1 MLFQITKGFEPSI
14 YMSSDFIEDDR
25 VIKARGLPWQASDHD
40 IARFFSGLNV
50 SKGGVA
56 VCLSKNGRRNGEA
69 LIYFENTEQRE
80 LALRKHKHHIGS
92 RYVELYP
99 GTGKEFIQIA
109 GCASTR
115 VYNFLSL
122 RGVSSS
128 TSIVRMRGLPFS
140 TKTAEIK
147 EFFASGKH
155 NVQVLDGD
163 DGVLYVYHPD
173 GRPTGDA
180 FVLFAT
186 EADAS
191 KALKK
196 HCKESIGSRYIEL
209 YKSTPVEVTQVINKC
224 ADVGNLKKESAEK
237 KQHLEQQLPL
247 SVPPTGGLPS
257 VSSANGLLSG
267 LMHTLPSPNSVTP
280 PFPTHLTTPPPPMP
294 LQPLTN
300 LNNLP
305 LQPIST
311 NTVPLKTLSNNN
323 NLLPTKLEGKKDC
336 LHVQNLPLEANM
348 ANILAFL
355 DDLARK
361 ATSVHIMYD
370 MHGVPRGEAIIQMDS
385 SESAKLAEIQTSGKQ
400 IIFNSKNYVLEAI
413 QISKEEMFS
422 KAVAPAPTT
431 PSFQQHY
438 VPQMHT
444 LPQQQN
450 LPLGSGQIMYHQI
463 MQQVILYCDFA
474 ALLIKTDEF
483 IIRA

>member
-1 MLFQITKGFEPSI
+1 MTKGFEPAI
-14 YMSSDFIEDDR
+14 YMSSDLIEDDR

-40 IARFFSGLNV
+40 IARFFSGLSV

-69 LIYFENTEQRE
+69 LIYFVNAEQRE

-115 VYNFLSL
+115 VYNFLSR
-122 RGVSSS
+122 RGIANNQ
-128 TSIVRMRGLPFS
+128 SIVRMRGLPFS

-155 NVQVLDGD
+155 SVHVLDGD

-180 FVLFAT
+180 FVLFASD
-186 EADAS
+186 ADAS

-224 ADVGNLKKESAEK
+224 ADVENLKKEGAEK
-237 KQHLEQQLPL
+237 KQHGGDHLPL
-247 SVPPTGGLPS
+247 SMPPGGALTS
-257 VSSANGLLSG
+257 VSSAGGLLPG
-267 LMHTLPSPNSVTP
+267 LMHAIPPPSPVTP
-280 PFPTHLTTPPPPMP
+280 PFPTHLTQPPPPMP

-300 LNNLP
+300 MNNLP
-305 LQPIST
+305 LQPINT
-311 NTVPLKTLSNNN
+311 NTMPLKTVNN
-323 NLLPTKLEGKKDC
+323 NLLPAAKLEGKKDC
-336 LHVQNLPLEANM
+336 LHVQNLPFEANM

-370 MHGVPRGEAIIQMDS
+370 MHGIPRGEAIVQMDS
-385 SESAKLAEIQTSGKQ
+385 SESAKLAELQTSGKQ
-400 IIFNSKNYVLEAI
+400 IIFNSKSYVLEVT

-422 KAVAPAPTT
+422 KAVGPSPATSPNV
-431 PSFQQHY
+431 QQQQQQAFI
-438 VPQMHT
+438 PQIQA
-444 LPQQQN
+444 LAQQQN
-450 LPLGSGQIMYHQI
+450 LPLGGGQIMYHQL
-463 MQQVILYCDFA
+463 MQQVYHPIVLCHG
-474 ALLIKTDEF
+474 
-483 IIRA
+483 

>member
-1 MLFQITKGFEPSI
+1 
-14 YMSSDFIEDDR
+14 MSSDLIEDGR

-69 LIYFENTEQRE
+69 LIYFENAEQRE

-109 GCASTR
+109 GCASAR
-115 VYNFLSL
+115 VFNFLSR
-122 RGVSSS
+122 RGASSS

-140 TKTAEIK
+140 TKTGEIK
-147 EFFASGKH
+147 DFFANGKH
-155 NVQVLDGD
+155 NVHVLGGD
-163 DGVLYVYHPD
+163 EGVLYVYHPD

-224 ADVGNLKKESAEK
+224 ADVENLKKEVADK
-237 KQHLEQQLPL
+237 KHHDQPLPL
-247 SVPPTGGLPS
+247 SVPPPGGLTAA
-257 VSSANGLLSG
+257 SSAGGLLPG

-280 PFPTHLTTPPPPMP
+280 PFPTHLTPPPPPMP

-305 LQPIST
+305 LQQVNT
-311 NTVPLKTLSNNN
+311 NTVPIKTVNNN
-323 NLLPTKLEGKKDC
+323 NLLSAKLEGKKDC

-400 IIFNSKNYVLEAI
+400 IIFNSKNYVLEAS

-422 KAVAPAPTT
+422 KAVT
-431 PSFQQHY
+431 PSPSTPPTFQQPY
-438 VPQMHT
+438 VQQVTAPS
-444 LPQQQN
+444 QQQS
-450 LPLGSGQIMYHQI
+450 LPLMGGQIMYHQL
-463 MQQVILYCDFA
+463 MQQVRCYYIL
-474 ALLIKTDEF
+474 ALFSQNTCYF
-483 IIRA
+483 